1 MIALDSVKVGE
12 RLNSL
17 FQKLRVKKLKSGWE
31 RVKNKVKGE
40 ERKNEKERQKGRRG
54 GVENNKNVIK
64 YLISTFG
71 LQTDLSIPILILNTF
86 LS

>member
-40 ERKNEKERQKGRRG
+40 RNNEKEEQKGRRG
-54 GVENNKNVIK
+54 EVENNKNVIK

-71 LQTDLSIPILILNTF
+71 LQTDLSSPILILNTF